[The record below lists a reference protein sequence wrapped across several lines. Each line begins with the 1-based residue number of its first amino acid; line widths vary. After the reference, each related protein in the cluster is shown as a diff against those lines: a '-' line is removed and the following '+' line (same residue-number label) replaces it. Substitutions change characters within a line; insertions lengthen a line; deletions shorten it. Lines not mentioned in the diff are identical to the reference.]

1 MGKNTTIKEIQLTH
15 DLASGAFTYTST
27 GLEGLDNYTL
37 KMIKIKSDN
46 PLLETLT
53 ITSVEKISTF
63 NTVLY
68 TKTYTSGTNIVITS
82 DVDFIFKEGT
92 KCKIDITNANTVG
105 NIYVTLY
112 FDTI

>member
-15 DLASGAFTYTST
+15 DLTSGAFSYTST

-37 KMIKIKSDN
+37 KMIKIKSTN

-53 ITSVEKISTF
+53 ITSIEKTTTF

-82 DVDFIFKEGT
+82 DVDFIFKEGS
-92 KCKIDITNANTVG
+92 KCKIDITNGSTVG

-112 FDTI
+112 FDSI

>member
-1 MGKNTTIKEIQLTH
+1 MGKNTTIKEIQITHNLTG
-15 DLASGAFTYTST
+15 GAFTYTST

-37 KMIKIKSDN
+37 KMIKIKSTN

-53 ITSVEKISTF
+53 ITSVEKTTTF

-68 TKTYTSGTNIVITS
+68 SKTYTSGTSIVVTS
-82 DVDFIFKEGT
+82 DDDFIFKEGT
-92 KCKIDITNANTVG
+92 KCKLDITNVATVG

-112 FDTI
+112 FDSI